1 MKRVIVES
9 PFKGDLVR
17 NKQYLE
23 RCLRDCIRRGE
34 SPYASHKMLTDCLD
48 DDNPNERILGIE
60 AGLAWKRAADLT
72 AFYTDFGWSDG
83 MELARDYCQKSG
95 LPYEVRSVRTLDEEK
110 GTHPMAK
117 KLTFI
122 LTRAEV
128 ERLSEEIGDI
138 PRSYVGP
145 KLFEFYRR
153 LDNALGP
160 PKNDE
165 ANQEKE
171 KES

>member
-34 SPYASHKMLTDCLD
+34 SPYASHKMLTGCLD

-83 MELARDYCQKSG
+83 MELARG
-95 LPYEVRSVRTLDEEK
+95 R
-110 GTHPMAK
+110 
-117 KLTFI
+117 
-122 LTRAEV
+122 
-128 ERLSEEIGDI
+128 EIG
-138 PRSYVGP
+138 RASCRERV
-145 KLFEFYRR
+145 
-153 LDNALGP
+153 
-160 PKNDE
+160 
-165 ANQEKE
+165 
-171 KES
+171 